1 MLVAEIYNKH
11 PKTVEENATVKEVI
25 AELLKDDVNGS
36 IVLNSHGHVTGIIS
50 LQDIAA
56 ATVPTEMREHSA
68 FATALFKEGLFTEM
82 SQEIAGEPVKT
93 LMRKNFMKV
102 NLQTNILEIT
112 VDFLNNDLYIV
123 PVFEDEELIGVIS
136 RSELKRAIAKE
147 MGLLPHKAED

>member
-56 ATVPTEMREHSA
+56 ATVPAEMREHST
-68 FATALFKEGLFTEM
+68 FAAALFKEGLFTEM
-82 SQEIAGEPVKT
+82 SQEIANEPIKT

-102 NLQTNILEIT
+102 TLQTNILEIT

-123 PVFEDEELIGVIS
+123 PVFEGERLIGVIS

-147 MGLLPHKAED
+147 MGLLPHKSDD